1 MQDEASELAQEELAV
16 GGRGGICHHPPEH
29 MADAESHEEHSAIR
43 GGAQTDRCREH
54 MD

>member
-16 GGRGGICHHPPEH
+16 GVRGGISHHPPEH
-29 MADAESHEEHSAIR
+29 MADAESHKEYSAIR
-43 GGAQTDRCREH
+43 GGAQTHRCREH